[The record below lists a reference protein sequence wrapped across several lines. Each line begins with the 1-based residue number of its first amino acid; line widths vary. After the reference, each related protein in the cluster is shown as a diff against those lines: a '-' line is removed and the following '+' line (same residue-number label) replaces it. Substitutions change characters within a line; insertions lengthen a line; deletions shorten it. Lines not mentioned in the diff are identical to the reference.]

1 MQGLLKDYMHIIFN
15 YGHNSKVKSSYLK
28 ELLMKEFG
36 ESLGFHQCSQ
46 KHVSE
51 LVYDT
56 TAGGTY
62 IEAAISSL
70 GVSND
75 QLTMHIAT

>member
-1 MQGLLKDYMHIIFN
+1 MKVHSMNSIFHHDCQVILRIIFN
-15 YGHNSKVKSSYLK
+15 HGHNSKVKSSYLK

-46 KHVSE
+46 KNVSE

-56 TAGGTY
+56 TA
-62 IEAAISSL
+62 
-70 GVSND
+70 
-75 QLTMHIAT
+75 